1 MFNINKEMKKLE
13 NQQKAQEQLNTLSAT
28 LKSIEKMIDE
38 FAEDA
43 RNCLI
48 NNDQAGYELIAN
60 SIYYFM
66 DIQKVVQTVKVQVQT
81 YIKTAQFMDTIE
93 GLRPVLKNTAQLMNS
108 MPSLEKNNRDFMKFR
123 KSLMRGQ
130 LNMRAM
136 TSMMTNINPATQTS
150 RSREELDALKE
161 RLLLGANRPLTG
173 LNVDVAANTATSE
186 NTSRIAANED
196 FFSAI
201 ND

>member
-38 FAEDA
+38 FAADA

-66 DIQKVVQTVKVQVQT
+66 DIQKVVQTVKVQFQT

-130 LNMRAM
+130 LNMKAM
-136 TSMMTNINPATQTS
+136 TSMMTNINPAAQTT

>member
-66 DIQKVVQTVKVQVQT
+66 DIQKVVQTVKVQFQT

-201 ND
+201 NG

>member
-1 MFNINKEMKKLE
+1 MKKLE

-66 DIQKVVQTVKVQVQT
+66 DIQKVVQTVKVQFQT

-130 LNMRAM
+130 LNMKAM
-136 TSMMTNINPATQTS
+136 TSMMTNINPAAQTS

>member
-1 MFNINKEMKKLE
+1 MKKLE

-66 DIQKVVQTVKVQVQT
+66 DIQKVVQTVKVQFQT

-173 LNVDVAANTATSE
+173 LNVDVAANTTTSE

>member
-1 MFNINKEMKKLE
+1 MKKLE

-66 DIQKVVQTVKVQVQT
+66 DIQKVVQTVKVQFQT

-130 LNMRAM
+130 LNMKAM
-136 TSMMTNINPATQTS
+136 TSMMTNINPAAQTT

>member
-13 NQQKAQEQLNTLSAT
+13 NQQKAQEQLNTLAAT

-66 DIQKVVQTVKVQVQT
+66 DIQKVVQTVKVQFQT

-130 LNMRAM
+130 LNMKAM
-136 TSMMTNINPATQTS
+136 TSMMTNINPAAQTT

-173 LNVDVAANTATSE
+173 LNVDTAAATATSE

>member
-1 MFNINKEMKKLE
+1 MKKLE
-13 NQQKAQEQLNTLSAT
+13 NQQKAQEQLNTLAAT

-66 DIQKVVQTVKVQVQT
+66 DIQKVVQTVKVQFQT

-130 LNMRAM
+130 LNMKAM
-136 TSMMTNINPATQTS
+136 TSMMTNINPAAQTT

-173 LNVDVAANTATSE
+173 LNVDTAAATATSE

>member
-13 NQQKAQEQLNTLSAT
+13 NQQKAQEQLNTLAAT

-66 DIQKVVQTVKVQVQT
+66 DIQKVVQTVKVQFQT

>member
-13 NQQKAQEQLNTLSAT
+13 NQQKAQEQLNTLAAT

-66 DIQKVVQTVKVQVQT
+66 DIQKVVQTVKVQFQT

-130 LNMRAM
+130 LNMKAM
-136 TSMMTNINPATQTS
+136 TSMMTNINPAAQTT

>member
-66 DIQKVVQTVKVQVQT
+66 DIQKVVQTVKVQFQT

-136 TSMMTNINPATQTS
+136 TSMMTNINPAAQTT

>member
-13 NQQKAQEQLNTLSAT
+13 NQQKAQEQLNTLAAT

-48 NNDQAGYELIAN
+48 NNEQAGYELIAN
-60 SIYYFM
+60 SIFYFM
-66 DIQKVVQTVKVQVQT
+66 DIQKVVQTVKVQFQT

-130 LNMRAM
+130 LNMKAM
-136 TSMMTNINPATQTS
+136 TSMMTNINPAAQTT

>member
-1 MFNINKEMKKLE
+1 MKKLE

-43 RNCLI
+43 RNCII

-66 DIQKVVQTVKVQVQT
+66 DIQKVVQTVKVQFQT

-130 LNMRAM
+130 LNMKAM
-136 TSMMTNINPATQTS
+136 TSMMTNINPAAQTT

>member
-66 DIQKVVQTVKVQVQT
+66 DIQKVVQTVKVQFQT

>member
-13 NQQKAQEQLNTLSAT
+13 NQQKAQEQLNTLAAT

-66 DIQKVVQTVKVQVQT
+66 DIQKVVQTVKVQFQT

-130 LNMRAM
+130 LNMKAM
-136 TSMMTNINPATQTS
+136 TSMMTNINPAAQTT

-186 NTSRIAANED
+186 ITSRIAANED

>member
-66 DIQKVVQTVKVQVQT
+66 DIQKVVQTVKVQFQT
-81 YIKTAQFMDTIE
+81 YFKTAQFMDTIE

-130 LNMRAM
+130 LNMKAM
-136 TSMMTNINPATQTS
+136 TSMMTNINPAAQTT

>member
-1 MFNINKEMKKLE
+1 MKKLE
-13 NQQKAQEQLNTLSAT
+13 NQQKAQEQLNTLAAT

-66 DIQKVVQTVKVQVQT
+66 DIQKVVQTVKVQFQT

-108 MPSLEKNNRDFMKFR
+108 MPSLEK
-123 KSLMRGQ
+123 
-130 LNMRAM
+130 
-136 TSMMTNINPATQTS
+136 
-150 RSREELDALKE
+150 
-161 RLLLGANRPLTG
+161 
-173 LNVDVAANTATSE
+173 
-186 NTSRIAANED
+186 
-196 FFSAI
+196 I

>member
-13 NQQKAQEQLNTLSAT
+13 NQQKAQEQRNTLSAT

-66 DIQKVVQTVKVQVQT
+66 DIQKVVQTVKVQFQT

>member
-1 MFNINKEMKKLE
+1 MKKLE

-66 DIQKVVQTVKVQVQT
+66 DIQKVVQTVKVQFQT

>member
-1 MFNINKEMKKLE
+1 MKKLE
-13 NQQKAQEQLNTLSAT
+13 NQQKAQEQLNTLAAT

-66 DIQKVVQTVKVQVQT
+66 DIQKVVQTVKVQFQT

-130 LNMRAM
+130 LNMKAM
-136 TSMMTNINPATQTS
+136 TSMMTNINPAAQTT

>member
-66 DIQKVVQTVKVQVQT
+66 DIQKVVQTVKVQFQT

-130 LNMRAM
+130 LNMKAM
-136 TSMMTNINPATQTS
+136 TSMMTNINPAAQTT

>member
-13 NQQKAQEQLNTLSAT
+13 NQQKAQEQLNTLAAT

-66 DIQKVVQTVKVQVQT
+66 DIQKVVQTVKVQFQT

-93 GLRPVLKNTAQLMNS
+93 GLRPVLKTTAQLMNS
-108 MPSLEKNNRDFMKFR
+108 MPSLEMNNRDFMKFR

-130 LNMRAM
+130 LNMKAM
-136 TSMMTNINPATQTS
+136 TSMMTNINPAAQTT

>member
-13 NQQKAQEQLNTLSAT
+13 NQQKAQEQLNTLAAT

-66 DIQKVVQTVKVQVQT
+66 DIQKVVQTVKVQFQT

-130 LNMRAM
+130 LNMKAM
-136 TSMMTNINPATQTS
+136 TSMMTNINPAAQTT

-173 LNVDVAANTATSE
+173 LNVDTAAATATAE